1 MYDRENRNT
10 YIYTNAEKHMSGSNV
25 RFFFIMAPLLLL
37 LLSCDREKNEVIPD
51 ITMDFTI
58 TFSDPEF
65 FDLFYSPGTSA
76 LISSSH
82 RHLGLGTAGYDGNGI
97 IIYNTGLQGFEYA
110 AYDRTCPHCL
120 VNDEKSTAVNVD
132 GVYAVCPVCA
142 TNYALGASGLPQSG
156 PGRYYLKNYRTSFTG
171 YSVRVWNRK

>member
-1 MYDRENRNT
+1 
-10 YIYTNAEKHMSGSNV
+10 MSVSNL
-25 RFFFIMAPLLLL
+25 RYFFLFSLLALFTI
-37 LLSCDREKNEVIPD
+37 SCDRDKNEVIPD
-51 ITMDFTI
+51 ITVDFTI

-82 RHLGLGTAGYDGNGI
+82 RHLGLGTAGFDGNGI
-97 IIYNTGLQGFEYA
+97 IIYNTGPQGFEYGA
-110 AYDRTCPHCL
+110 FDRTCPHCYA
-120 VNDEKSTAVNVD
+120 NDEVSIAVNVD
-132 GVYAVCPVCA
+132 AVYAICPRCS

-156 PGRYYLKNYRTSFTG
+156 PGQYYLKNYHTSFTG